1 MKPILAAL
9 LLTLTACCCTQ
20 HDKPLEGTTWKLT
33 SLEGIPA
40 TAIDAEEDAFT
51 LRFDAEETM
60 LAGRTDCNRFFGS
73 YKVEDDTL
81 TLGEM
86 GMTRMACPDM
96 EHENAFMQML
106 ERVTAYA
113 IEGDRLTLLAG
124 DEPLAEFKAIEL
136 K

>member
-9 LLTLTACCCTQ
+9 LLTLTACCGTQ

-40 TAIDAEEDAFT
+40 TAIDAEKDAFT
-51 LRFDAEETM
+51 LEFDVKEAM
-60 LAGRTDCNRFFGS
+60 LTGRTDCNRFFGS
-73 YKVEDDTL
+73 YTVEGDTL

-96 EHENAFMQML
+96 EHEDAFMRML
-106 ERVTAYA
+106 EHVTAYA
-113 IEGDRLTLLAG
+113 IEGDRLTLLAD

-136 K
+136 N